1 MMNVVVFF
9 VHALTYPDFRDTFSS
24 GYHNT
29 SSSFSENISGE
40 FKTFFTALAR
50 KNRGKGNI
58 KVEFLTCI
66 QYARLCL
73 AHS

>member
-1 MMNVVVFF
+1 MMNVVIFF

-50 KNRGKGNI
+50 KNHGKGNV
-58 KVEFLTCI
+58 KVGFLTCI
-66 QYARLCL
+66 QHVRLRL